1 MKDAGHNSE
10 RGTSQ
15 MSKTSWV
22 TVLLGGVAVATLLL
36 AITVPRQHIAP
47 PVSNTDDGSFPSSVS
62 VAPVVP
68 TSMYFTIRKD
78 LRRCAAPMCGG
89 YFVRAVNNVRTKCAD
104 GRSASECYVGEI
116 DWNGNGKVE
125 TNRALLRGEIAKEV
139 IRGLKFGR
147 FRVQESWQ
155 AAGSK
160 TGVGEF
166 YRARDLRINCITH
179 PCMTHHEVR
188 LNAKFERDVAGVQID
203 KAGAADS
210 VLQDAVKAMQSEE
223 GILVRGTHK
232 PDKGPAGTA
241 DTLIASQFY
250 LRASADTSSTKP
262 CMITGCSSQV
272 CSDQEVVTTCEY
284 RNEYACYK
292 KARCERQSN
301 GECGWT
307 KTKELTSCV
316 DSAKRKTGPQIK

>member
-47 PVSNTDDGSFPSSVS
+47 PVSNTDDGSFPSYVS

-68 TSMYFTIRKD
+68 ASMYFTIRKD

-125 TNRALLRGEIAKEV
+125 PNRALLRGEIAKEV

-160 TGVGEF
+160 
-166 YRARDLRINCITH
+166 
-179 PCMTHHEVR
+179 
-188 LNAKFERDVAGVQID
+188 
-203 KAGAADS
+203 
-210 VLQDAVKAMQSEE
+210 
-223 GILVRGTHK
+223 
-232 PDKGPAGTA
+232 
-241 DTLIASQFY
+241 
-250 LRASADTSSTKP
+250 
-262 CMITGCSSQV
+262 
-272 CSDQEVVTTCEY
+272 
-284 RNEYACYK
+284 
-292 KARCERQSN
+292 
-301 GECGWT
+301 
-307 KTKELTSCV
+307 
-316 DSAKRKTGPQIK
+316 

>member
-1 MKDAGHNSE
+1 M
-10 RGTSQ
+10 
-15 MSKTSWV
+15 
-22 TVLLGGVAVATLLL
+22 LLGGVAVVTLLL
-36 AITVPRQHIAP
+36 AITVPRQHTAP
-47 PVSNTDDGSFPSSVS
+47 PISNADDGASPSPAL
-62 VAPVVP
+62 VAPVVA

-104 GRSASECYVGEI
+104 GRSASECYVSEI
-116 DWNGNGKVE
+116 DWNGKGQVE
-125 TNRALLRGEIAKEV
+125 PGRAILRGEIVKEV
-139 IRGLKFGR
+139 NRGLKFGR

-155 AAGSK
+155 GAGSK
-160 TGVGEF
+160 TGLGDF

-188 LNAKFERDVAGVQID
+188 LNSKFERDVAGVQLNN
-203 KAGAADS
+203 AGASDS
-210 VLQDAVKAMQSEE
+210 VLQDALRAMQSEE

-250 LRASADTSSTKP
+250 LRTSGDTSATKP

-272 CSDQEVVTTCEY
+272 CSDQEVMTTCEY
-284 RNEYACYK
+284 RTEYACYK

-316 DSAKRKTGPQIK
+316 KNAKAQTGPQIK

>member
-1 MKDAGHNSE
+1 MKDTAHNSE
-10 RGTSQ
+10 RGTD

-22 TVLLGGVAVATLLL
+22 TVLSGGVAVVTLLL
-36 AITVPRQHIAP
+36 ALTVPRHHTAP
-47 PVSNTDDGSFPSSVS
+47 PVSNVDEGFSPSVS
-62 VAPVVP
+62 VEPAAA

-78 LRRCAAPMCGG
+78 RRRCAAPMCGG

-104 GRSASECYVGEI
+104 GRAASECYVGEI
-116 DWNGNGKVE
+116 DWNSNGKVE
-125 TNRALLRGEIAKEV
+125 PNRALLRGEIVKEGN
-139 IRGLKFGR
+139 RRLKFGR

-155 AAGSK
+155 ASSST

-166 YRARDLRINCITH
+166 YRARDLHINCITH

-188 LNAKFERDVAGVQID
+188 LNSKFERDVAGVQINN
-203 KAGAADS
+203 AGASDS
-210 VLQDAVKAMQSEE
+210 VLQDAMRAMQTEQ

-250 LRASADTSSTKP
+250 LRATADTSSSRP

-284 RNEYACYK
+284 RNEYACYR

-307 KTKELTSCV
+307 RTKELTSCV
-316 DSAKRKTGPQIK
+316 NRAKTQTGPQIK

>member
-1 MKDAGHNSE
+1 MKRSAQKKWE
-10 RGTSQ
+10 TSQ

-22 TVLLGGVAVATLLL
+22 TGLLGGVAVITLIL
-36 AITVPRQHIAP
+36 AITVPRQHTSTP
-47 PVSNTDDGSFPSSVS
+47 GNTDDVAASSS
-62 VAPVVP
+62 GPVEP
-68 TSMYFTIRKD
+68 PMATSMYFTIRKD
-78 LRRCAAPMCGG
+78 VRRCAAPMCGG
-89 YFVRAVNNVRTKCAD
+89 YFVRAVNNVRIKCAD
-104 GRSASECYVGEI
+104 RRSASECYVGEI

-125 TNRALLRGEIAKEV
+125 PQRALIRGEIVSERK
-139 IRGLKFGR
+139 LKFGR

-160 TGVGEF
+160 TGGGDF

-188 LNAKFERDVAGVQID
+188 LNSTFERDVAGVQLNN
-203 KAGAADS
+203 AGASDS
-210 VLQDAVKAMQSEE
+210 VLQEALRAMQSEE
-223 GILVRGTHK
+223 GILVTGTHK

-250 LRASADTSSTKP
+250 LRASGDTSATKP

-272 CSDQEVVTTCEY
+272 CSDQEVMTTCEY
-284 RNEYACYK
+284 RTEYACYK

-307 KTKELTSCV
+307 QTAELKSCLNR
-316 DSAKRKTGPQIK
+316 AK

>member
-1 MKDAGHNSE
+1 MKDTAHNLEWRINVMLKS
-10 RGTSQ
+10 
-15 MSKTSWV
+15 SWV
-22 TVLLGGVAVATLLL
+22 TILLGVVAVATLIL
-36 AITVPRQHIAP
+36 AVTVPRQYTAR
-47 PVSNTDDGSFPSSVS
+47 PVSNVGDGFSPSS
-62 VAPVVP
+62 APVEP
-68 TSMYFTIRKD
+68 AAATSMYFTIRRD

-89 YFVRAVNNVRTKCAD
+89 YFVRAVNNVRTKCGD

-125 TNRALLRGEIAKEV
+125 PNRALLRGEIVNEGH
-139 IRGLKFGR
+139 RRLKVGR

-155 AAGSK
+155 ASSSK

-166 YRARDLRINCITH
+166 YRARDLHINCITH

-188 LNAKFERDVAGVQID
+188 LNSTSERDVAGVQINT
-203 KAGAADS
+203 AGASDS
-210 VLQDAVKAMQSEE
+210 VLQDAMRAMQNEE

-232 PDKGPAGTA
+232 PDKGPAGRA

-250 LRASADTSSTKP
+250 LRATADTSLSRP

-284 RNEYACYK
+284 RTEYACYR
-292 KARCERQSN
+292 KAKCERQSN

-307 KTKELTSCV
+307 QTKELMSCV
-316 DSAKRKTGPQIK
+316 NGAKKQTGPQIK